1 MKQMKEWLKFAVGVI
16 GFTAVIIS
24 SAQADSNSDTRNP
37 VELKAIELGTSMK
50 LWAVGFG
57 ASAKKN
63 AVASKQAFANDI
75 ERIKNSKTMQYQQQ
89 QIKAGQEQWTRNREQ
104 IQAIPGKVAKIPRDI
119 VNSLGSFVQ
128 SITGTKSDAKN

>member
-1 MKQMKEWLKFAVGVI
+1 MNKQWLKFAVGVI
-16 GFTAVIIS
+16 GFTAVITS
-24 SAQADSNSDTRNP
+24 SAQADARNP

-63 AVASKQAFANDI
+63 AMDSKQVFLNDI

-104 IQAIPGKVAKIPRDI
+104 FQAIPGRLAKIPSDI
-119 VNSLGSFVQ
+119 VNRVGSFVQ
-128 SITGTKSDAKN
+128 AITGTNSDAKD

>member
-1 MKQMKEWLKFAVGVI
+1 MNKQWLKFAVVVI
-16 GFTAVIIS
+16 GFTAVIMS
-24 SAQADSNSDTRNP
+24 SAQADARNP
-37 VELKAIELGTSMK
+37 VKLKAIELGTSMK

-63 AVASKQAFANDI
+63 AVASKQGFLNDI

-104 IQAIPGKVAKIPRDI
+104 IQAIPGRLAKMPGDI
-119 VNSLGSFVQ
+119 VNRVGSFVQ
-128 SITGTKSDAKN
+128 AITGTNSDAKD

>member
-1 MKQMKEWLKFAVGVI
+1 MNKQWLKFAVGVI
-16 GFTAVIIS
+16 GFTAVIMS
-24 SAQADSNSDTRNP
+24 SAQSDAKNT

-89 QIKAGQEQWTRNREQ
+89 QIKAGQQQWARNREQ
-104 IQAIPGKVAKIPRDI
+104 IQAMPGKVAKIPGDV
-119 VNSLGSFVQ
+119 VNSLGSFVRA
-128 SITGTKSDAKN
+128 ITGTNSDAKD

>member
-1 MKQMKEWLKFAVGVI
+1 MKQIKEWLKFAVGVI

-24 SAQADSNSDTRNP
+24 SAQADAKNP
-37 VELKAIELGTSMK
+37 VQLKATELGTSMK

-63 AVASKQAFANDI
+63 AMDSKQDFLNDI

-104 IQAIPGKVAKIPRDI
+104 IQAIPGKVAKIPSDI

>member
-1 MKQMKEWLKFAVGVI
+1 MNKQWLKFAVGVI
-16 GFTAVIIS
+16 GFTAVIMS
-24 SAQADSNSDTRNP
+24 SAQSDAKNT

-50 LWAVGFG
+50 LWAVAFG

-89 QIKAGQEQWTRNREQ
+89 QIKAGQQQWARNREQ
-104 IQAIPGKVAKIPRDI
+104 IQAMPGKVAKIPGDV
-119 VNSLGSFVQ
+119 VNSLGSFVRA
-128 SITGTKSDAKN
+128 ITGTNSDAKD